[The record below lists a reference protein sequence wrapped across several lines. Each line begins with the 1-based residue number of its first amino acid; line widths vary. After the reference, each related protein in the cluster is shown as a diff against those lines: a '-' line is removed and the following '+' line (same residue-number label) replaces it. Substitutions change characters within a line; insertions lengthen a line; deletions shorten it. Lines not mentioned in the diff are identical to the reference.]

1 MRSRRARVAGGYC
14 RPARPDRTV
23 RRMNAHLARLF
34 AVFSRH
40 RARTVALVALAHV
53 VLPGA
58 HAQDPVQQLLDHLGA
73 RAERRASFVERQY
86 SPLLNAPL
94 EASGRLHFRAPDE
107 LEKETLR
114 PRHEWLRIRGDAS
127 TRSVRLSEQ
136 PVLSALIASLR
147 ATLAGDRATLQH
159 YYEITLRGDAATRWT
174 LTLTP
179 IDPVLQAAIDRIE
192 MRGRGD
198 QVEQVMI
205 LSRAGD
211 RSELSMTPVP

>member
-1 MRSRRARVAGGYC
+1 
-14 RPARPDRTV
+14 
-23 RRMNAHLARLF
+23 MNAHLARLF

-107 LEKETLR
+107 VEKETLR
-114 PRHEWLRIRGDAS
+114 PRHEWLRIRGDVLTIDTPPVRGAAS